1 MFKKLLILFS
11 TVIAAAAAASWLANQ
26 PGAVQIEWLGWRMEL
41 PTSLA
46 VALIIIFALILVF
59 FDRLLRA
66 IRAMPRWLGGRLRQ
80 RRDVAGHRALTLGLM
95 AVSAG
100 EPAEA
105 AKHSSPARRSVKGPK
120 LHGPLAAEAAHHAGD
135 HQAARRY
142 FTSILD
148 DRETAFLGH
157 IGLMRLALDDHDPV
171 KARQSAKAALALKPN
186 SVLAADHLF
195 TLETGRKDRDAA
207 LPALDGMARHPN
219 KTTTKTPPSQ

>member
-1 MFKKLLILFS
+1 MFKKLLILF
-11 TVIAAAAAASWLANQ
+11 TIVIAAAAAASWLASQ

-46 VALIIIFALILVF
+46 VALIAIFALILVF

-66 IRAMPRWLGGRLRQ
+66 IRLMPRWLGGRLRQ
-80 RRDVAGHRALTLGLM
+80 RRDDAGHRALTLGLM

-105 AKHSSPARRSVKGPK
+105 RKHASRAERLLKEPK
-120 LHGPLAAEAAHHAGD
+120 LTGLLVAQAAHLAGD

-148 DRETAFLGH
+148 DRETAFLGQ
-157 IGLMRLALDDHDPV
+157 IGLMRLAHV
-171 KARQSAKAALALKPN
+171 
-186 SVLAADHLF
+186 F
-195 TLETGRKDRDAA
+195 
-207 LPALDGMARHPN
+207 
-219 KTTTKTPPSQ
+219 